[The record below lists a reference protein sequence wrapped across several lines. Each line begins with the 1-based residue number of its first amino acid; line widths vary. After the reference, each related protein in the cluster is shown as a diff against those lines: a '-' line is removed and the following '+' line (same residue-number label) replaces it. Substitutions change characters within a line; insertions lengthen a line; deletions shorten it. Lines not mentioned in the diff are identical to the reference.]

1 MAKKTAGGVPL
12 LSKTNI
18 ELEHDLK
25 THQDRLWT
33 LKNDLAAGKVKN
45 VKEIKKI
52 KKDIAR
58 ILTVFRMNRKDTAQP
73 RHE

>member
-1 MAKKTAGGVPL
+1 MAKKTERDVPL
-12 LSKTNI
+12 LSKTNV

-25 THQDRLWT
+25 NHQDRLWT
-33 LKNDLAAGKVKN
+33 LKGDLAAGKVKN

-58 ILTVFRMNRKDTAQP
+58 ILTVFRMNRKTTAEP